1 MNDSSVFDKVAAK
14 RVVAVLVIDDEEQA
28 VPLAEA
34 LLAGGVDI
42 MELTLRTKAA
52 MGALKRI
59 RASVPEMIAGIGT
72 ILTPDQA
79 KAVHDADA
87 AFGVSPGLNERVIE
101 SARKLGLP
109 FAPGIVTPSDI
120 ERALEFDLQV
130 LKFFPAGPSGG
141 LSYLNAIAAP
151 YQHLGVRYLPLG
163 GVNQENMGDYLA
175 NPHVAAIGGSWIAK
189 RDTIQAGDWATIT
202 ANAKAA
208 MTCASELRVL
218 S

>member
-1 MNDSSVFDKVAAK
+1 MSDSSVFEKVVAK

-28 VPLAEA
+28 VPVAEA

-42 MELTLRTKAA
+42 MELTLRTDAA

-79 KAVHDADA
+79 KEVHDADA
-87 AFGVSPGLNERVIE
+87 SFGVSPGLNEKVLE
-101 SARKLGLP
+101 SAKQLGLA

-120 ERALEFDLQV
+120 ERALEFDLRV

-151 YQHLGVRYLPLG
+151 YQHLGVQYLPLG
-163 GVNQENMGDYLA
+163 GVNQANMGDYLA
-175 NPHVAAIGGSWIAK
+175 NPYVAAIGGSWIAT
-189 RDTIQAGDWATIT
+189 REAIHAGDWKSIT

-208 MTCASELRVL
+208 VACAAAVV
-218 S
+218 